1 MKRMSAKLKKT
12 LAAAPL
18 WVWMVCFTIIPMLLV
33 VYYAFSDGAGGY
45 TAENIISAATNSN
58 YLKSILISFRHALMS
73 TAVCLVIGYPVA
85 YFLSRMKTG
94 GGFVILLF
102 MLPMWMNFLIR
113 TYALKSIIDKGSLLD
128 NLMVSLGFDSGLLI
142 NSDFAVA
149 LGMVYNFLPFL
160 ILPIY
165 TSMLKIDERVIEA
178 SRDLGAGS
186 LTVFRRIYLP
196 LTMPGIV
203 SGITMV
209 FVPAVTTFIIPQM
222 LNNKYMTIGSL
233 IEYKFKQE
241 VSMEG
246 ISGVGSALSLLLM
259 IAVIIIMTVVNAV
272 DKDGDTAM

>member
-1 MKRMSAKLKKT
+1 MSAKLKKT